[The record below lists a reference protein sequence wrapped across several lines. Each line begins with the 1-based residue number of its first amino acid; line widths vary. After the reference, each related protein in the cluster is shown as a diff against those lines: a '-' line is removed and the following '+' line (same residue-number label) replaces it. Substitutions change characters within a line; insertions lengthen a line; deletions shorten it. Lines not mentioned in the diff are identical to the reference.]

1 LLNPLEARAVTQEL
15 RKTGISLVG
24 DVPWGTHFCHF
35 YQTKQDLLDTLI
47 PYFKAGLESNEF
59 CLWIVSDSDLITVEE
74 AKGALTQ
81 TVPDLDRHLSDGNIE
96 ILDRHD
102 WYFEKDVLNLE
113 RVTSAW
119 DAKVKRA
126 LALGYDGMRVS
137 ADTFWLAEK
146 DWKDFFA
153 YEKRVNDWIT
163 DQFMTVSCTYPL
175 AKSGAAE
182 VLDVVQAHQFAI
194 ARRHGEWEVIETP
207 ELIQAKAEIKRLNEE
222 LEQRVVERT
231 GELRLAN
238 EELRKEMIE
247 RKQAEASLH
256 VKEQEFRAIVENA
269 PDHII
274 RYDRE
279 FRRVY
284 VNPAVAE
291 TYGLPAEALIGKP
304 IGSVI
309 QDAGLDVKDDELA
322 QVRQRIQAVFDTG
335 KSCEFEIA
343 WPTPSGRKYYSSRLF
358 PELDLRGLVI
368 NVLGIARD
376 ITERKRAEE
385 ELAERLRFE
394 TLVTELSAAFANLSP
409 NQVDREIDKWL
420 QILAEFLSVNRA
432 SFFQFEDNWE
442 TLYRSHSYT
451 VAGIEP
457 LPPAPMGMKDQFP
470 WITDQ
475 LRQGLTV
482 KWERIPDD
490 MPEEAAKE
498 KDYAA
503 RLGVKSG
510 LNIPVRMGGSVICA
524 ITFTS
529 LATYRD
535 WPDTLVARLRLV
547 GEIFA
552 AAVERKRADAE
563 RKRADEALRES
574 EARNRAILKA
584 LPDLIFLL
592 TNDGVFLDYYAKD
605 TRDLLVRPEQ
615 FLGKHVKD
623 VLPPEL
629 ADSLTRDFQ
638 GMTEESETRVLEYPL
653 QVGEDHRYFEAR
665 IVRCNSDKILC
676 VARNITE
683 RKQAEDDL
691 RKQKE
696 ILQTI
701 IDNIPV
707 MIRFLG
713 PDGSILVNR
722 AWEQTLGWSLE
733 EVRQLKFDLFNE
745 LYPDPQERQLATEF
759 ITAATG
765 NWEDF
770 KIQVRDGR
778 VINATFINIRLSDG
792 TNISIGQDI
801 TERKQAEKQ
810 LEATTKQLRA
820 LSASLQSAREQ
831 ESARI
836 AREIHDELGGALTS
850 LRWDLEAIDDAISEA
865 TDFTQLGDLRTKIET
880 MITLTATTLDTIK
893 RLASELRP
901 MVLDEL
907 GLVDAIEWQTAQFET
922 RTGIAVQY
930 VCPLE
935 KVDLNREQSTAV
947 FRILQEA
954 MTNILRHAQATN
966 VNIIMTQKAGEFELT
981 IKDNGRGITE
991 SQTSGTQSLGLL
1003 GMRERAHLVGAQIE
1017 IAGMPGKGT
1026 LVAVRIPLS
1035 VSQKT

>member
-1 LLNPLEARAVTQEL
+1 
-15 RKTGISLVG
+15 
-24 DVPWGTHFCHF
+24 
-35 YQTKQDLLDTLI
+35 
-47 PYFKAGLESNEF
+47 
-59 CLWIVSDSDLITVEE
+59 
-74 AKGALTQ
+74 
-81 TVPDLDRHLSDGNIE
+81 
-96 ILDRHD
+96 
-102 WYFEKDVLNLE
+102 
-113 RVTSAW
+113 
-119 DAKVKRA
+119 
-126 LALGYDGMRVS
+126 
-137 ADTFWLAEK
+137 
-146 DWKDFFA
+146 
-153 YEKRVNDWIT
+153 
-163 DQFMTVSCTYPL
+163 
-175 AKSGAAE
+175 
-182 VLDVVQAHQFAI
+182 
-194 ARRHGEWEVIETP
+194 
-207 ELIQAKAEIKRLNEE
+207 
-222 LEQRVVERT
+222 
-231 GELRLAN
+231 
-238 EELRKEMIE
+238 
-247 RKQAEASLH
+247 
-256 VKEQEFRAIVENA
+256 
-269 PDHII
+269 
-274 RYDRE
+274 
-279 FRRVY
+279 
-284 VNPAVAE
+284 
-291 TYGLPAEALIGKP
+291 
-304 IGSVI
+304 
-309 QDAGLDVKDDELA
+309 
-322 QVRQRIQAVFDTG
+322 
-335 KSCEFEIA
+335 
-343 WPTPSGRKYYSSRLF
+343 
-358 PELDLRGLVI
+358 
-368 NVLGIARD
+368 
-376 ITERKRAEE
+376 
-385 ELAERLRFE
+385 
-394 TLVTELSAAFANLSP
+394 
-409 NQVDREIDKWL
+409 
-420 QILAEFLSVNRA
+420 
-432 SFFQFEDNWE
+432 
-442 TLYRSHSYT
+442 
-451 VAGIEP
+451 
-457 LPPAPMGMKDQFP
+457 
-470 WITDQ
+470 
-475 LRQGLTV
+475 
-482 KWERIPDD
+482 
-490 MPEEAAKE
+490 
-498 KDYAA
+498 
-503 RLGVKSG
+503 
-510 LNIPVRMGGSVICA
+510 
-524 ITFTS
+524 
-529 LATYRD
+529 
-535 WPDTLVARLRLV
+535 
-547 GEIFA
+547 
-552 AAVERKRADAE
+552 
-563 RKRADEALRES
+563 
-574 EARNRAILKA
+574 
-584 LPDLIFLL
+584 
-592 TNDGVFLDYYAKD
+592 
-605 TRDLLVRPEQ
+605 
-615 FLGKHVKD
+615 
-623 VLPPEL
+623 
-629 ADSLTRDFQ
+629 
-638 GMTEESETRVLEYPL
+638 
-653 QVGEDHRYFEAR
+653 
-665 IVRCNSDKILC
+665 
-676 VARNITE
+676 
-683 RKQAEDDL
+683 
-691 RKQKE
+691 
-696 ILQTI
+696 
-701 IDNIPV
+701 